1 MITWLKLH
9 RRTMW
14 CLLGLCVAACS
25 LFPYFILKEN
35 IWVPFHDQLDGEVPN
50 YIYQAK
56 YLFQGSAIP
65 EVMNGIPKTG
75 MLPPAP
81 LGVLFFRFFSPFGAY
96 VSLQVLVTIGAYMGM
111 FLLVTKLTGDC
122 RLGFLC
128 GCLFACLPFMPVYG
142 LSIAGQPLL
151 WYALLQLYEKKR
163 EGFSYGMLF
172 LYAGFSSFSLVG
184 FAVCGVLFLALL
196 ILAVRRQL
204 MEKKSVLFG
213 FLLLCVVYGCCNGSL
228 FAQQLSLTGE
238 KAWTSHRTEFV
249 LTPIS
254 DYFAR
259 FQEIFFGEGTYTP
272 AFAGLI
278 CILTVGLFGV
288 CICLGKREWIRLP
301 AVLMGAILVFA
312 AAALFWDSALCMN
325 TLRQLGA
332 LKYFQANRISWL
344 IPPLWYLVLG
354 LDFEIILKYLP
365 SKRDSVKKKLLC
377 VTGYAGIFVPCVF
390 VAAVIYEHSF
400 FYHQLRQVVFP
411 DTYQIMTW
419 KQYYAEDIFSG
430 IDESIG
436 RDKSEYRVVSLGM
449 SPAAA
454 LYHGFYCLDGYSNNY
469 PLEYKHTFRR
479 AMEKEL
485 EKSEAIR
492 IYFDEWGNRCYLMS
506 AESGGAPLISKY
518 AATGYQKL
526 EIDTG
531 QLRRMGCEYLFSAM
545 EIVNAQDLGLIPEG
559 VYETPSSYYK
569 VYVYQL

>member
-1 MITWLKLH
+1 MTWLKLH
-9 RRTMW
+9 RRMVW
-14 CLLGLCVAACS
+14 YLLGLCVAACS
-25 LFPYFILKEN
+25 LLPYFILKEN

-56 YLFQGSAIP
+56 YLFRGSVIP
-65 EVMNGIPKTG
+65 EMMNGISKTG

-81 LGVLFFRFFSPFGAY
+81 FGVLFFRLLPPFWAY
-96 VSLQVLVTIGAYMGM
+96 VCLQVLVTIGAYTGM
-111 FLLVTKLTGDC
+111 YLFVTKLTGDC
-122 RLGFLC
+122 RVGFLC
-128 GCLFACLPFMPVYG
+128 GCLFAFLPFMPVYG

-151 WYALLQLYEKKR
+151 WYALLRLYEKRKA
-163 EGFSYGMLF
+163 GLSYVLLV
-172 LYAGFSSFSLVG
+172 LYAGFSSFTLVG
-184 FAVCGVLFLALL
+184 FAVCGVLAFALL
-196 ILAVRRQL
+196 ILAVRRKL
-204 MEKKSVLFG
+204 REKKQVLFG
-213 FLLLCVVYGCCNGSL
+213 FLLLCVTYGCCNISL

-238 KAWTSHRTEFV
+238 KAGPSHRTEFV
-249 LTPIS
+249 LTPVT
-254 DYFAR
+254 DYAAQFR
-259 FQEIFFGEGTYTP
+259 EIFFGEGTYTP
-272 AFAGLI
+272 AFACLI
-278 CILTVGLFGV
+278 CVLTVVLLAV
-288 CICLGKREWIRLP
+288 CILAGERKRIRLP
-301 AVLMGAILVFA
+301 GVLLGAILIFT
-312 AAALFWDSALCMN
+312 AAALLWDSALCIN
-325 TLRQLGA
+325 TLRQLGPFQ
-332 LKYFQANRISWL
+332 YFQANRISWL
-344 IPPLWYLVLG
+344 IPPLWYFLLG
-354 LDFEIILKYLP
+354 LDFEIILKVLP
-365 SKRDSVKKKLLC
+365 CKKDTIRRKLLC
-377 VTGYAGIFVPCVF
+377 VAGYAGILVF
-390 VAAVIYEHSF
+390 CAFDAAVIYGNSF

-419 KQYYAEDIFSG
+419 KQYYAEDVFSQ

-469 PLEYKHTFRR
+469 PLEYKHTFRK

-531 QLRRMGCEYLFSAM
+531 QLKSMGCEYLFSAM
-545 EIVNAQDLGLIPEG
+545 EIANAQDLGLTPEG